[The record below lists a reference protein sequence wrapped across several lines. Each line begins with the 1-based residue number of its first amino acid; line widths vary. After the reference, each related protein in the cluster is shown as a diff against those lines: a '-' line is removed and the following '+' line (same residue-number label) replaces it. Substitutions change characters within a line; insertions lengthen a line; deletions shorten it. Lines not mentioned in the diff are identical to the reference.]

1 MLVQNDFEKEW
12 GGRKMT
18 SFKLATH
25 QDTLETQKR
34 YQNRKIHIEK
44 KMEEIPKQYEGD
56 IQRYKN
62 YCCSTGQVIGAEAML
77 DYLYISLTE
86 QQVKKTTWERRLAA
100 IRKFLNVIHKIDFKG
115 EAGVAYELSGIRKM
129 YQEDQYAHLTQIRGK
144 SAIDKKELTNML
156 YRLPIRAKAICLVNL
171 VTANR
176 PSEMVRLKIN
186 DFDLKNRCV
195 HVYLKKQKRWHT
207 KRLTPEIIHAI
218 DVYIREYHLKADNYF
233 VGRVYKNGRY
243 ESTAISEIGYYQ
255 FLQRWTG
262 LTGYNFRK
270 SQVVA
275 MHAAGAD
282 ISTIAQQ
289 TGHQSLETLIQ
300 HYLTVSEGTIDKYL

>member
-1 MLVQNDFEKEW
+1 MSD
-12 GGRKMT
+12 
-18 SFKLATH
+18 
-25 QDTLETQKR
+25 LEIVNSLNSLKTQKR
-34 YQNRKIHIEK
+34 YRERKVYIEK
-44 KMEEIPKQYEGD
+44 KMEEIPKQYDGD
-56 IQRYKN
+56 IRRYKE
-62 YCCSTGQVIGAEAML
+62 YCYSTGQVIGAEAML

-100 IRKFLNVIHKIDFKG
+100 IRKYLSVIHKIDLKG

-129 YQEDQYAHLTQIRGK
+129 YQEDQYAHLTQVRGK
-144 SAIDKKELTNML
+144 SAIDKKELTDML
-156 YRLPIRAKAICLVNL
+156 LRLPIRAKAICLVNL

-186 DFDLKNRCV
+186 DFDLKNKCV
-195 HVYLKKQKRWHT
+195 HVYLKKQRRWHT
-207 KRLTPEIIHAI
+207 KRLTPEVIHAI

-243 ESTAISEIGYYQ
+243 KSTAISEIGYYQ

-289 TGHQSLETLIQ
+289 TGHQSMETLVQ
-300 HYLTVSEGTIDKYL
+300 HYLTVSEVTIDKYL